1 MRVAAAP
8 QQSAG
13 SLPSWA
19 VDGGASSSLHPELRS
34 RLREL
39 GIGLSSATVG
49 SDHPRPEA
57 AVPARKAT
65 PSVSPSD
72 GSCTANSTKSVCPP
86 QVANGVSGPAT
97 VPCLRLPGGS
107 SEDAN
112 DSAPSIRRREERA
125 GAMEGSRQRLGSD
138 CAGGL
143 NPDVDLLLLQ
153 LDDLDARTEALS
165 KDKPSTLAAPPEVR
179 TSVEVVAKP
188 QLTAAETVTRHG
200 ARPQHKHRLPRI
212 AGTDSPWHGQNR
224 MSKAQKVLDLAP
236 SFADGF
242 THTFVDSVDA
252 AQHSGASPSNE
263 PHGKKA
269 ATSCVS
275 LPPLKSSASAPGCLV
290 HGSWPSVASRRC

>member
-1 MRVAAAP
+1 M
-8 QQSAG
+8 G
-13 SLPSWA
+13 
-19 VDGGASSSLHPELRS
+19 
-34 RLREL
+34 
-39 GIGLSSATVG
+39 
-49 SDHPRPEA
+49 
-57 AVPARKAT
+57 
-65 PSVSPSD
+65 
-72 GSCTANSTKSVCPP
+72 
-86 QVANGVSGPAT
+86 
-97 VPCLRLPGGS
+97 
-107 SEDAN
+107 
-112 DSAPSIRRREERA
+112 A

-200 ARPQHKHRLPRI
+200 ARSQHKHRLPRI
-212 AGTDSPWHGQNR
+212 AGTDFRVAAQR
-224 MSKAQKVLDLAP
+224 MQMTAHPPYEGVRSVQGP

-242 THTFVDSVDA
+242 THTFVDSADA

-269 ATSCVS
+269 VTSCVS

-290 HGSWPSVASRRC
+290 HGSWPSVAS